1 MELEA
6 NEFQNLLTLPMAVI
20 TTKDAKGVDN
30 AAPYGCVMPVLKP
43 FKVIALA
50 SALPRHT
57 LANIR
62 DTEEFIINIMG
73 KPGFKESMSCAKDY
87 PEEVSEL
94 EEVGLETVAAKKVKV
109 PRIKKAIGWIEASL
123 KEEILRE
130 DFSIVLG
137 EVLKAEIN
145 EEYLESDQLTEDPL
159 TMLNGEF
166 RALGDSVSME

>member
-6 NEFQNLLTLPMAVI
+6 NEFQKLLTLPMAVI

-43 FKVIALA
+43 FKTIALA

-62 DTEEFIINIMG
+62 DTEEFVINIMG
-73 KPGFKESMSCAKDY
+73 KPGFKESMGCAKDY

-94 EEVGLETVAAKKVKV
+94 EEVGLEAVAAKEVKV

-123 KEEILRE
+123 KEEILRD

-145 EEYLESDQLTEDPL
+145 EDYLEGDQLTEDPL

-166 RALGDSVSME
+166 RTLGDSISMK

>member
-6 NEFQNLLTLPMAVI
+6 NEFQKLLTLPMAVI

-73 KPGFKESMSCAKDY
+73 KPGFKEGMGCAKDY
-87 PEEVSEL
+87 PKEVSEL
-94 EEVGLETVAAKKVKV
+94 EEVGLETVSAKEVEV

-123 KEEILRE
+123 KEEIIRD
-130 DFSIVLG
+130 DFSIILG

-145 EEYLESDQLTEDPL
+145 KDYLEDDQLTEDPL

-166 RALGDSVSME
+166 RTLGDSVSLK